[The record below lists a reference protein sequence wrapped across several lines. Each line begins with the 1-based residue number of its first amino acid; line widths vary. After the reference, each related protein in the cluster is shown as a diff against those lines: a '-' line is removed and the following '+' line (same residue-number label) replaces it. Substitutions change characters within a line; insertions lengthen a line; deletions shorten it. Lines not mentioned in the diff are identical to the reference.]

1 MVKGMEIKSI
11 VFAKYLIMDI
21 LPVAESL
28 LSEYTKYEVKEL
40 LEEYAFKYVDTEV
53 LHLDSPRLQFVFDI
67 SDGNNVYLTK
77 YDENEYNTDKLQS
90 VFNYNIHLKLYPSST
105 ILKLVDID
113 NRIIHTKPIER
124 LPKSFTEIKNNVV
137 FDNYIILNIENCK
150 VVNYSTPEFFTDVEG
165 IFNR

>member
-1 MVKGMEIKSI
+1 MIKGMEIKSI

-21 LPVAESL
+21 LPVGESL
-28 LSEYTKYEVKEL
+28 SDEYEKDDVKDL
-40 LEEYAFKYVDTEV
+40 LEEYTFKYIDTEV

-77 YDENEYNTDKLQS
+77 YDENEYNTNKLPS
-90 VFNYNIHLKLYPSST
+90 ILNYNVHLKFYPSST
-105 ILKLVDID
+105 ILKLVDVD
-113 NRIIHTKPIER
+113 NRIIHTKPIDR

-137 FDNYIILNIENCK
+137 FDNYINLNIENCK
-150 VVNYSTPEFFTDVEG
+150 VVNYSTPEFFADIEG